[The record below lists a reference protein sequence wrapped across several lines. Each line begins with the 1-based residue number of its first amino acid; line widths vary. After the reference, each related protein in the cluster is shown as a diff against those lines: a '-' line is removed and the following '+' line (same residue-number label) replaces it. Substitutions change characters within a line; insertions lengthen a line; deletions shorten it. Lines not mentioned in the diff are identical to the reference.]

1 MLIDSIRNTF
11 LQGVLTFCN
20 KIVYINLHKL
30 LIEGI
35 EMNTV
40 SNEGL
45 LNNYAAEPAV
55 YYAEYPSTEQ
65 QRRYAFQGAIATLFL
80 TSIILLALSVS

>member
-1 MLIDSIRNTF
+1 
-11 LQGVLTFCN
+11 
-20 KIVYINLHKL
+20 
-30 LIEGI
+30 
-35 EMNTV
+35 MNTV

-65 QRRYAFQGAIATLFL
+65 QRRYAFQGAIATLFV
-80 TSIILLALSVS
+80 TSMILVALSVS